1 MQINIHPFYLFIWFL
16 LTRARSANCKYCR
29 SMSRGA
35 KKKNRKKKEKRRRS
49 KTKKAKKSAR
59 KWINNKCLPGCKHFW
74 HRTWHMATVTSVHE
88 YEWVHEWVYSHLCVP
103 VAHVSSGQAHIFIR
117 IILEGVVVRVRAR
130 VGPCPDT
137 MTTHIISS
145 LTTNHNCRKSS
156 RNSSS
161 RQQQQQQRK

>member
-35 KKKNRKKKEKRRRS
+35 KKKNRKKER
-49 KTKKAKKSAR
+49 KAKKKRNERGEKSAR

-74 HRTWHMATVTSVHE
+74 HRTWHMATVTSVHEYEYE

-117 IILEGVVVRVRAR
+117 IILEGVRVR

-137 MTTHIISS
+137 MTTHIKSS

-156 RNSSS
+156 NSST
-161 RQQQQQQRK
+161 RQQQHRK